1 MQIDALSQLMAMHP
15 EVDVLSQALSR
26 KRNKHFLLSSLYASA
41 QAIILTSL
49 RSQLI
54 NNGIAQPMMIVLDD
68 NDAAQYM
75 YADIK
80 ALIDEHDVYFFPCSH
95 RRRQKTDEALTVQR
109 TEVLTALLSNDAKAE
124 RQKANPIIVT
134 TPEALAESVPNP
146 QALEKNKISLSVGEE
161 ISISML
167 TEMLLNLDF
176 KRVDFVYVPSGQQ
189 GSPLPLLYLQ

>member
-1 MQIDALSQLMAMHP
+1 MQIDALAQLMAMHP

-80 ALIDEHDVYFFPCSH
+80 TLIDEHDVYFFPCSH

-124 RQKANPIIVT
+124 RQKAN
-134 TPEALAESVPNP
+134 EA
-146 QALEKNKISLSVGEE
+146 KKTKTEE
-161 ISISML
+161 DKVKDKKKK
-167 TEMLLNLDF
+167 EN
-176 KRVDFVYVPSGQQ
+176 
-189 GSPLPLLYLQ
+189 